1 MILHCKMLVIHL
13 QSILHHESINHRCKF
28 ALWNTNASGKKI
40 KVFIFVILYIHS
52 MLPWDMKL
60 GEKENS
66 ITMLNQID
74 CRLNQRETRA
84 NIRRERKKIN
94 TQMYAESTI
103 KHKNATRIEWK
114 IEAEFQHSFFVGL
127 GLGCHCKVATLNVYW
142 FLYTQKIVRQC
153 QRIWQC
159 FGNRSQ
165 KKPPEK
171 KTKIDKIVWKQ
182 SRNLLMKNIC
192 VRGKRAIWHSFVQH
206 PFCYVRI

>member
-1 MILHCKMLVIHL
+1 M
-13 QSILHHESINHRCKF
+13 R
-28 ALWNTNASGKKI
+28 ARKKI

-52 MLPWDMKL
+52 MLPWDKKL

-114 IEAEFQHSFFVGL
+114 IEAEFQHSFFVEL

-142 FLYTQKIVRQC
+142 FLYTQKIVRQS